1 MTDEA
6 RTPVATYDVPLRPDL
21 IIRMTLPVYLTE
33 ADADRLAAFFR
44 GLVFPEPAA
53 PSPNPRPETS

>member
-1 MTDEA
+1 MSTEA

-44 GLVFPEPAA
+44 GLVFPEPGQ
-53 PSPNPRPETS
+53 PGDPE